1 MKKFRTALEA
11 VAVSALVTGCGAVSP
26 PEIKV
31 FNDNPDLKVVCKQ
44 SGWFTP
50 DVYCDITNTSGARWY
65 SLQGGG
71 VIQKGDGGV
80 VLEKRAFG
88 DTRIN
93 SNETIRETMAYLSP
107 NTKVK
112 TVEVYVPRPKLPWER

>member
-1 MKKFRTALEA
+1 MLMFRTVLG
-11 VAVSALVTGCGAVSP
+11 VVSACTLVTACGAVSP

-50 DVYCDITNTSGARWY
+50 DVNCDITNTSGARWY

-71 VIQKGDGGV
+71 VIQKDAGGV

-107 NTKVK
+107 DTKVK
-112 TVEVYVPRPKLPWER
+112 VVEVYVPRPKLPWER